1 MKRTLVWNSWRST
14 ETSSSTSA
22 STVASSPVVGSSRI
36 SSDGVLGERHRDHD
50 ALLHAARELVRVAPH
65 DAVGVGDLHL
75 AQHLPRPLVRLLGI
89 LAGDHEHLGHLV
101 ADPDRRVQRPAR
113 VLVDHRDLRGAQLA
127 HLRLAQ
133 VRQVLAG
140 HLDRAARDAPVA
152 RQVAQHGVRR
162 GRLAA
167 ARLAHQPV
175 GLPLG
180 DGEVDAAQDGSPD
193 AAHAVGDLEVGELEC
208 GGRRDG
214 GGVGH
219 RSKAEATPS
228 AIRFTPMTSVAIAR
242 LGNRTGHQ
250 KPPEMRP

>member
-1 MKRTLVWNSWRST
+1 MKRTLVWNSWRSADD
-14 ETSSSTSA
+14 E
-22 STVASSPVVGSSRI
+22 VEHLRL
-36 SSDGVLGERHRDHD
+36 DGGVEAGRRLVEDQQRRVLGQRHRDHD

-65 DAVGVGDLHL
+65 DAVRVGDLHL
-75 AQHLPRPLVRLLGI
+75 AQHLPRPLVRPLGI

-133 VRQVLAG
+133 VREVLAG
-140 HLDRAARDAPVA
+140 DLDRAARDAPVA

-167 ARLAHQPV
+167 ARLAHEPV
-175 GLPLG
+175 GLALG
-180 DGEVDAAQDGSPD
+180 DGEVDAAQDRPPD
-193 AAHAVGDLEVGELEC
+193 AAHAVGDLEVGQLE
-208 GGRRDG
+208 RAG
-214 GGVGH
+214 GGGARQ
-219 RSKAEATPS
+219 RSSLEGRWPRRRRS
-228 AIRFTPMTSVAIAR
+228 GSRRSTSVAIAR

-250 KPPEMRP
+250 KPPEIRP